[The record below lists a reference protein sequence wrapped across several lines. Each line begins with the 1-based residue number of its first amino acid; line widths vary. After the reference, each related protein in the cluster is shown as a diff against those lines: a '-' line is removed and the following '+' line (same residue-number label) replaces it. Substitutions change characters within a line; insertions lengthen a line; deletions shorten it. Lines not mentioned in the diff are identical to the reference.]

1 MADSGPRRK
10 LAVILATDVVGYS
23 TKMEENE
30 DQTLK
35 NLKVCRNIIDGLVE
49 EHHGRIF
56 NTAGDSVL
64 AEFQSAVE
72 AVICASEFQ
81 KTIKERNNSV
91 PEEEQMEFRIG
102 INMGDVVIEGD
113 NLYGDGVNVAARL
126 EALAQ
131 SGGICLSKNVHEIVN
146 KKTDFQFHDL
156 GEQKVKN
163 TVLHA
168 VDVSIEGVSKRKP
181 PQPHKQSSSTKLAL
195 LAAALVL
202 MVAGAGIY
210 ALIPKF
216 DEEKRVLFGDLSVVV
231 LPLKNVSEDE
241 KDAAFVNGLSNS
253 IRTLVAKTKRFSV
266 ISQTTSSAYK
276 NSQKP
281 LKEIAEEL
289 NVDYLIEGGFQRLG
303 EDISINVVMVEAK
316 TGKMVWDQTYNEKF
330 VKSLR
335 LQQEI
340 ALNVVSHLTN
350 KYGGFWATL
359 VEQEIPDIGFGQSEN
374 MDAHQLILMG
384 WREFYT
390 SFANDTVNRLL
401 RAVDLGKQSLEM
413 EEATETYGLLA
424 YSYGR
429 LAGITKE
436 RKYFEEALAIA
447 EKGLNFDPSADLIYR
462 AMGYAEFDLRP
473 LFEKV
478 DPDLQTILGLYDKS
492 IQYNPSDSNSYTW
505 KALIYAKFGQG
516 EKAVKSAKRALE
528 LSPKMQGWECWPYAF
543 TYFVVRDFKNMLIY
557 AKKGRNC
564 EEFAAIAAYELGQKE
579 ASLQLFSEYVKG
591 YKKQYKEDYTF
602 DVLKNRKHFLVEK
615 ENAEFLR
622 RLKVIYDAWASAPQS

>member
-1 MADSGPRRK
+1 MAETKTERK
-10 LAVILATDVVGYS
+10 VTVILATDVVGYS

-35 NLKVCRNIIDGLVE
+35 NLKACRSIIDGLVE
-49 EHHGRIF
+49 EYHGRIF

-390 SFANDTVNRLL
+390 SFANDTVNRL
-401 RAVDLGKQSLEM
+401 
-413 EEATETYGLLA
+413 
-424 YSYGR
+424 
-429 LAGITKE
+429 
-436 RKYFEEALAIA
+436 
-447 EKGLNFDPSADLIYR
+447 
-462 AMGYAEFDLRP
+462 
-473 LFEKV
+473 
-478 DPDLQTILGLYDKS
+478 
-492 IQYNPSDSNSYTW
+492 
-505 KALIYAKFGQG
+505 
-516 EKAVKSAKRALE
+516 
-528 LSPKMQGWECWPYAF
+528 
-543 TYFVVRDFKNMLIY
+543 
-557 AKKGRNC
+557 
-564 EEFAAIAAYELGQKE
+564 
-579 ASLQLFSEYVKG
+579 
-591 YKKQYKEDYTF
+591 
-602 DVLKNRKHFLVEK
+602 
-615 ENAEFLR
+615 
-622 RLKVIYDAWASAPQS
+622 

>member
-1 MADSGPRRK
+1 MAETKTERK
-10 LAVILATDVVGYS
+10 VTVILATDVVGYS

-30 DQTLK
+30 DLTLK
-35 NLKVCRNIIDGLVE
+35 NLKACRSIIDGLVE
-49 EHHGRIF
+49 EYHGRIF

-168 VDVSIEGVSKRKP
+168 VDVSLEGVSKRKP

-231 LPLKNVSEDE
+231 LPLKNVSGDE
-241 KDAAFVNGLSNS
+241 KDGAFVNGLSNS

-359 VEQEIPDIGFGQSEN
+359 VEQKIPDIGFGQSEN
-374 MDAHQLILMG
+374 MDAHQLILIG
-384 WREFYT
+384 WREIYT

-424 YSYGR
+424 YS
-429 LAGITKE
+429 
-436 RKYFEEALAIA
+436 
-447 EKGLNFDPSADLIYR
+447 
-462 AMGYAEFDLRP
+462 
-473 LFEKV
+473 
-478 DPDLQTILGLYDKS
+478 
-492 IQYNPSDSNSYTW
+492 
-505 KALIYAKFGQG
+505 
-516 EKAVKSAKRALE
+516 
-528 LSPKMQGWECWPYAF
+528 
-543 TYFVVRDFKNMLIY
+543 
-557 AKKGRNC
+557 
-564 EEFAAIAAYELGQKE
+564 
-579 ASLQLFSEYVKG
+579 
-591 YKKQYKEDYTF
+591 
-602 DVLKNRKHFLVEK
+602 
-615 ENAEFLR
+615 
-622 RLKVIYDAWASAPQS
+622 